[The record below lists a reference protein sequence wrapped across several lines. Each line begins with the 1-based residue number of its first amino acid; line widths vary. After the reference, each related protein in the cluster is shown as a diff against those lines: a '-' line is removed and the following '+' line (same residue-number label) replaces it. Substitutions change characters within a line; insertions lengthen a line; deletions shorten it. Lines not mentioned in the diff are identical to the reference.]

1 MEPEER
7 DIKGKGNNRFLIRE
21 VAFEKK
27 YILSH
32 KESKELTKILSISPI
47 LLI

>member
-21 VAFEKK
+21 VAFEKNIFCHTRRVK
-27 YILSH
+27 N
-32 KESKELTKILSISPI
+32 
-47 LLI
+47 